1 MQQLMTEHIC
11 RLGRND
17 PRVVTREQLIEMGVP
32 ISAGKTA
39 GKTKPC
45 GIFVHF
51 KRKLEIE
58 EWGECEGVD
67 GPADSDP
74 KKRRKRSRA
83 QYTAWLQTV
92 TERFRALGPR
102 ELEVLRSEVVQ
113 DYDERVCRQA
123 EDEASASS
131 FGLGAADCA
140 VQNVVQ
146 SLGSSNA
153 PVTQDI
159 FEVTVREFLGLEE
172 EARIP
177 GFKAYE
183 EVFRSMQL
191 QDVFI
196 EDEGAILES
205 DKFEYRLFLLLLFQ
219 SFAWLPLRVASAL
232 VWRARASVR
241 VRVCASAGALSFCT
255 FSTLTLAP
263 SSSRARPPLVSPRL
277 LFLPATSKDEG
288 G

>member
-183 EVFRSMQL
+183 EFFRSMQL

-205 DKFEYRLFLLLLFQ
+205 DKFEYRLFFVAFVPELCLVAAARRQCPCL
-219 SFAWLPLRVASAL
+219 ARARERASARL
-232 VWRARASVR
+232 RECRRAVF
-241 VRVCASAGALSFCT
+241 LYF
-255 FSTLTLAP
+255 LHLD
-263 SSSRARPPLVSPRL
+263 SRSLFLARPTSSCVPPPS
-277 LFLPATSKDEG
+277 LPTCYLKG
-288 G
+288 